1 MKWYINMKIRSKMFL
16 SLGILF
22 VLAVITIGL
31 ALVTISEISDSQ
43 KTMNNVN
50 VVDLENMYKIESG
63 LHRNLENIHE
73 MMGSNDVAAIQ
84 KLLKKIDDEEA
95 NINTLLT
102 GSLKLN
108 SEDTAGTRLL
118 KRFET
123 NWLIYT
129 KQTDEEIKL
138 INTGKLEDAKLMG
151 DEIHKNS
158 FEKLIND
165 IFVVANRAKGKN
177 DSIYQ
182 SNQKQIT
189 KLYFIAVGLGSLDLI
204 DIIAILWSIITLI
217 GIPLTKIT
225 VLTEKVSEGDF
236 NVAVE
241 SVDRKDEIGILMR
254 TFQKMVDG
262 FKDMSVSANRMA
274 SGDLSIKMNNEKHE
288 NDTGMLTKPLRQM
301 EENLRK
307 ITIDTKEAVNLLNTS
322 ASEILASTAQLAS
335 GASETSSA
343 ITETTT
349 TVEEVK
355 QTSQLATQKAKMVSD
370 TANNASQ
377 ISVGGKKSVEETMI
391 IMNRIHEQMELVA
404 ETIVRLSEQSQSIGE
419 IAATVNDLAEQSNLL
434 AVNAAI
440 EAAKAGEQ
448 GKGFAVVAQEVKSL
462 AEQSKQATAQVRVIL
477 NDVQKSI
484 SAAVMATEQG
494 SKAVESGVKQSKETG
509 ESISN
514 VMSSISET
522 SQAATQILAT
532 TQQQIVGMNQV
543 AQAMENI
550 KQASIQSL
558 SSTKQVEMA
567 ARNLNEMGIKL
578 KQLIEQYKV

>member
-1 MKWYINMKIRSKMFL
+1 MKWFINLKIRSKMFL

-22 VLAVITIGL
+22 ALAVITIGL
-31 ALVTISEISDSQ
+31 AILTISEISDSQ
-43 KTMNNVN
+43 KTINEVN
-50 VVDLENMYKIESG
+50 VVALENMYKIESG
-63 LHRNLENIHE
+63 LKDNREYIHE
-73 MMGSNDVAAIQ
+73 MTDSKDAVAFQ
-84 KLLKKIDDEEA
+84 KLQKKIDDEEA
-95 NINTLLT
+95 NINTLL
-102 GSLKLN
+102 SESMKLN
-108 SEDTAGTRLL
+108 TNDTAGTRLL

-123 NWLIYT
+123 NWLVYT
-129 KQTDEEIKL
+129 KQTGEEIKL
-138 INTGKLEDAKLMG
+138 LNTGKIAEAKSVG
-151 DEIHKNS
+151 DEIHKDL
-158 FEKLIND
+158 FENLTAEILA
-165 IFVVANRAKGKN
+165 VANHIKSKN

-189 KLYFIAVGLGSLDLI
+189 QLYYIAVGLGSLDLL
-204 DIIAILWSIITLI
+204 DIIAILWAIISLI
-217 GIPLTKIT
+217 AVPLKKIT
-225 VLTEKVSEGDF
+225 SLTEKVADGEF

-241 SVDRKDEIGILMR
+241 TVDRKDEIGILMR
-254 TFQKMVDG
+254 TFQKM
-262 FKDMSVSANRMA
+262 A
-274 SGDLSIKMNNEKHE
+274 
-288 NDTGMLTKPLRQM
+288 
-301 EENLRK
+301 ENLRRM
-307 ITIDTKEAVNLLNTS
+307 TMDTKDAVNLLSTS

-335 GASETSSA
+335 GATETSSA

-370 TANNASQ
+370 TASNASQ

-391 IMNRIHEQMELVA
+391 IMNNIHEQMELVA

-462 AEQSKQATAQVRVIL
+462 AEQSKQATTQVRLIL

-509 ESISN
+509 EAINN

-522 SQAATQILAT
+522 SQAAIQILAT

-550 KQASIQSL
+550 NQASIQSL

-567 ARNLNEMGIKL
+567 AHTLNDMGIKL
-578 KQLIEQYKV
+578 KQLIEKYKV